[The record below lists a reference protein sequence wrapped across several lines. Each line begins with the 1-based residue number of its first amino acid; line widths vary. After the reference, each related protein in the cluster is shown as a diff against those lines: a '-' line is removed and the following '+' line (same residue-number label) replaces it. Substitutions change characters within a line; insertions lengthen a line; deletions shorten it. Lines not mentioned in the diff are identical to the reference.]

1 MGGGGR
7 RCVAPACLSI
17 SNTFFWS
24 LPSLNETLPAI
35 QSISL
40 VMVTKPSLS
49 EEEASRRTIKRRTHE
64 LQQVRE
70 FISGGRDAAHQQL
83 ASEVLQLSRVER
95 KELVKEAGLVAS
107 DLPVEHGLAM
117 KADLGLPWNK
127 VRTLRR

>member
-1 MGGGGR
+1 MEGGW
-7 RCVAPACLSI
+7 LSI
-17 SNTFFWS
+17 SNTFFLS

-40 VMVTKPSLS
+40 VKVAKPSLS
-49 EEEASRRTIKRRTHE
+49 SEEASRRTIKRRSHE

-83 ASEVLQLSRVER
+83 ASEVLQLSQVER
-95 KELVKEAGLVAS
+95 KELLKEAGLVAS